1 MCVKK
6 NEIMDFVAKWIEL
19 GKFLLSKITWT
30 QKDMGSDREGRTGY
44 KLYEKGSR
52 KGGPDREGEEDK
64 TTVRMSVKDL
74 LNHTINY
81 L

>member
-19 GKFLLSKITWT
+19 GKILLSKITWT
-30 QKDMGSDREGRTGY
+30 QKDMESDREGRTGY
-44 KLYEKGSR
+44 KLCEKGSR
-52 KGGPDREGEEDK
+52 EGGPCREGEEDK

-74 LNHTINY
+74 RNHTINY